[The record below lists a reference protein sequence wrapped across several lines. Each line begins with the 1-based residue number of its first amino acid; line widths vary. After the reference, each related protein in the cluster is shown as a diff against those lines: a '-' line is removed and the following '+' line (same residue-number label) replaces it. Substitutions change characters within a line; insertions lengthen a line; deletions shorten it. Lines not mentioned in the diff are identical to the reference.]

1 MSPATQKKREY
12 EATDPKRVWDKL
24 RDCNEILREM
34 AKHQDEKDTDRL
46 MRSLSALLSEFRTTA
61 NRLTGVV
68 KTQQGEVAKAKLW
81 TQLKAH
87 PEIGFLIDRANCETH
102 GDGAVVWPRYRMDI
116 PCPVPE
122 RWSSNL
128 SAPRLGSR
136 FHSNRS
142 KWPVPPRLTVTEV
155 KDWRFQQRSENIV
168 ALCSYALNELENI
181 IRQALR

>member
-1 MSPATQKKREY
+1 MSPAATQKKREY

-46 MRSLSALLSEFRTTA
+46 MRSLSAFLSEFRTTA
-61 NRLTGVV
+61 NRLIGVV
-68 KTQQGEVAKAKLW
+68 KNQKGAAAKAKLW

-102 GDGAVVWPRYRMDI
+102 GDGAVVWPRYRVDI
-116 PCPVPE
+116 PLPVPE
-122 RWSSNL
+122 RWQSNR
-128 SAPRLGSR
+128 SVSRFGSR
-136 FHSNRS
+136 FRS
-142 KWPVPPRLTVTEV
+142 KWPVPPRMTVTEV
-155 KDWRFQQRSENIV
+155 KDWRFQQRPENIV
-168 ALCSYALNELENI
+168 ALCSYALIELENM